1 MLAKSPFFDSIPSGL
16 TTSTIQRHQQLA
28 IVRPGDRRQESNRAR
43 HRQRIRVKRVF
54 KGDLQR
60 GTRRATGL
68 ENASLDARPLMAA
81 EGH

>member
-1 MLAKSPFFDSIPSGL
+1 
-16 TTSTIQRHQQLA
+16 
-28 IVRPGDRRQESNRAR
+28 
-43 HRQRIRVKRVF
+43 VKRVF